1 MNYNYG
7 KWYCMEFNYSMK
19 FSDYINMV
27 FILELEMS
35 FKIIN
40 ILRVRWYG
48 NGMLFY
54 SFTL

>member
-1 MNYNYG
+1 
-7 KWYCMEFNYSMK
+7 MEFNYGMK
-19 FSDYINMV
+19 FGNYINMV

-35 FKIIN
+35 LEILN
-40 ILRVRWYG
+40 ILRVCWYG